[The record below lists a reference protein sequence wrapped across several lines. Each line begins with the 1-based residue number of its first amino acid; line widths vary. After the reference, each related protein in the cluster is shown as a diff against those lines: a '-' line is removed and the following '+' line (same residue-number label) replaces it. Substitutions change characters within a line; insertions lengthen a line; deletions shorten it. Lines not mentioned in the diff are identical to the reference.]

1 MKDTTKEETLESEK
15 LYVHDPHTYA
25 NAEDAIV
32 RHLALDLNVDFDK
45 KVISGKASIF
55 FDNKTSAKKI
65 ILDTRDLTIDKI
77 TLDSAETEA
86 KFVLA
91 EKDKFLGQALSI
103 DIKPNTKFVTV
114 YYSTSPE
121 AQALQWLSPE
131 QTAGKKS
138 PFLFTQSE
146 AILARSWVPVQD
158 SPGIRFT
165 YEAKVHVPPGL
176 MAVMSAKNPQ
186 EKNTEGNYSF
196 RMDQKI
202 PAYLLALAVGDFTFR
217 SLDKRT
223 GVYAENV
230 TIDKAVNEFADLP
243 KMLNTAEKLYGPYA
257 WEQYDVIVLP
267 PSFPFGGMEN
277 PRITFATPTILAGD
291 RSLTALIA
299 HELAHSWSGNLVTNA
314 TWNDF
319 WMNEGF
325 TVYFES
331 RIMEALY
338 GKDFAD
344 MQTLLG
350 VEDLKETMAELGEK
364 SEDTHLKLKLDSRDP
379 DDGMNDIAYEKG
391 RLLIVL
397 MEQTF
402 GREKLD
408 NFLRNHF
415 KNHAFGTITTE
426 QFIEEYK
433 RDLVGADSA
442 KGKFIDIEQWVYAP
456 GLPANAP
463 QIRSVRFENV
473 AKQIELWK
481 SGTKASALQTK
492 GYTTNEWLRF
502 LGLLPEKLSHD
513 QMKELDATF
522 HFSETGNSEILFAW
536 LERVVNN
543 QYKENYPQVKKF
555 LIDIGRRKFVKP
567 LFVALVKTPQGK
579 EFAREIYKESRP
591 NYHYVTQATIDG
603 ILTK

>member
-1 MKDTTKEETLESEK
+1 MKETTKEEALESEK
-15 LYVHDPHTYA
+15 TYVHDPHSYA
-25 NAEDAIV
+25 NAEDAVV

-45 KVISGKASIF
+45 KVIFGKASIF

-65 ILDTRDLTIDKI
+65 ILDTRDLMIAKV
-77 TLDSAETEA
+77 TLDSAETETSY
-86 KFVLA
+86 VLA
-91 EKDKFLGQALSI
+91 AKDQFLGQALSVEI
-103 DIKPNTKFVTV
+103 RPNTKFVTV

-121 AQALQWLSPE
+121 AQALQWLNPE
-131 QTAGKKS
+131 QTAGKKF
-138 PFLFTQSE
+138 PFLFTQSQ

-176 MAVMSAKNPQ
+176 MAVMSARNPQ
-186 EKNTEGNYSF
+186 EKSADGNYSF
-196 RMDQKI
+196 RMDQRI

-230 TIDKAVNEFADLP
+230 TIAKAVNEFADLP
-243 KMLNTAEKLYGPYA
+243 KMLNAAEKLYGPYA

-364 SEDTHLKLKLDSRDP
+364 SDDTHLKLKLDGRDP

-391 RLLIVL
+391 RLLIL
-397 MEQTF
+397 LIEQTF

-408 NFLRNHF
+408 IFLRNHF

-433 RDLVGADSA
+433 KDLVGTDSA
-442 KGKFIDIEQWVYAP
+442 KEKIIDIEQWIYAP
-456 GLPANAP
+456 GIPANAP

-473 AKQIELWK
+473 AKQVELWK

-492 GYTTNEWLRF
+492 DYTTNEWLRF
-502 LGLLPEKLSHD
+502 LGLLPEKLNHD
-513 QMKELDATF
+513 QMRELDATF

-543 QYKENYPQVKKF
+543 GYKENYPQVKKF

-567 LFVALVKTPQGK
+567 LFSALVKTPEGK
-579 EFAREIYKESRP
+579 EFAKEIYKESRP

-603 ILTK
+603 ILNK

>member
-1 MKDTTKEETLESEK
+1 
-15 LYVHDPHTYA
+15 
-25 NAEDAIV
+25 
-32 RHLALDLNVDFDK
+32 
-45 KVISGKASIF
+45 
-55 FDNKTSAKKI
+55 
-65 ILDTRDLTIDKI
+65 
-77 TLDSAETEA
+77 
-86 KFVLA
+86 
-91 EKDKFLGQALSI
+91 
-103 DIKPNTKFVTV
+103 
-114 YYSTSPE
+114 
-121 AQALQWLSPE
+121 
-131 QTAGKKS
+131 
-138 PFLFTQSE
+138 
-146 AILARSWVPVQD
+146 
-158 SPGIRFT
+158 
-165 YEAKVHVPPGL
+165 
-176 MAVMSAKNPQ
+176 
-186 EKNTEGNYSF
+186 
-196 RMDQKI
+196 
-202 PAYLLALAVGDFTFR
+202 
-217 SLDKRT
+217 
-223 GVYAENV
+223 
-230 TIDKAVNEFADLP
+230 
-243 KMLNTAEKLYGPYA
+243 MLNAAEKLYGPYA

-364 SEDTHLKLKLDSRDP
+364 SDDTHLKLKLDGRDP

-391 RLLIVL
+391 RLLIL
-397 MEQTF
+397 LIEQTF

-408 NFLRNHF
+408 IFLRNHF

-433 RDLVGADSA
+433 KDLVGTDSA
-442 KGKFIDIEQWVYAP
+442 KEKIIDIEQWIYAP
-456 GLPANAP
+456 GIPANAP

-473 AKQIELWK
+473 AKQVELWK

-492 GYTTNEWLRF
+492 DYTTNEWLRF
-502 LGLLPEKLSHD
+502 LGLLPEKLNHD
-513 QMKELDATF
+513 QMRELDATF

-543 QYKENYPQVKKF
+543 GYKENYPQVKKF

-567 LFVALVKTPQGK
+567 LFSALVKTPEGK
-579 EFAREIYKESRP
+579 EFAKEIYKESRP

-603 ILTK
+603 ILNK